1 MGRIQSSIGL
11 ITGTDIAG
19 TVDQLM
25 QISGRPRDRLVS
37 RTESLQEQQK
47 AVGELTAVVVG
58 TQLAG
63 KSLADSGLF
72 RSTKATSS
80 NPDAVSVSGGS
91 QSQPGTHVV
100 RTLQTAST
108 HDVGSLRRF
117 ASPTAALGL
126 SGTLSVRD
134 GEGSLDRSL
143 DLSSLNGG
151 RGVET
156 GAIRITDRSGRS
168 AEIDLS
174 AARTVDDVLT
184 AINDADVGVTAT
196 TAGDTF
202 RLIDTSGGAASNLKV
217 TQLGA
222 AETAADLG
230 LWGIDVAADTA
241 DGFAIELPDGV
252 GSLRG
257 VPLGDLNGGAGTGPL
272 TQIDLTLADGS
283 TASVDLSAATSTS
296 EVIDTINAAGLP
308 VVARLNDARNG
319 LQIRDV
325 SGGTG
330 TFSVGSADDTA
341 AALGIESST
350 DNGILVGEN
359 LNRQTVTADTPL
371 SELNRG
377 EGIGLGSFTVTDSSG
392 QVGAVNLKVDDV
404 QTVGDLIGRI
414 NSLGIGVTASL
425 NDAGDGIAVV
435 DTAGGSDTLTIADS
449 GNGTAAADLRIAGSA
464 TTQTV
469 GGASVSA
476 VVGGQ
481 ADTIT
486 IDAEDTLETIVA
498 KINDATP
505 YANAGIRVNDDGT
518 FSLRFQGTVGGDAGQ
533 FAINTSGF
541 ELDLRTRA
549 RGQDAMIAVSS
560 DGGPERVLRS
570 TDGVFELS
578 EGVATTEPL
587 TAETLLSSLNSGAG
601 VTSGS
606 FTITD
611 RSGAV
616 AAINLKAEQITTVGE
631 LVDAINGRGIGVE
644 ASIGD
649 DAAGL
654 AIVDTSGGSGELE
667 IEDTGKGTAAADL
680 GLAGTGSEQT
690 VGGESVVALVG
701 PRDAG
706 SAPSGELSLTM
717 KELSD
722 EPITVTIAENP
733 EAVLTAAKT
742 FVKQYNTF
750 VEKLES
756 LTFFDPETEEAGL
769 LFGSGEALRVESG
782 YKRLLSGTLRGAGAY
797 RSIGQVGM
805 RFQDDG
811 KLTLDETKL
820 REALAEEPGAVEAFF
835 ATDETGLAARLDQ
848 FADRVA
854 GTDGGLLLSRNDAL
868 GQRIERNRSRVE
880 SMDERLE
887 AERERMLT
895 QFYRME
901 ESIAK
906 VQSNQQFLS
915 DIKPIQ
921 IPSGPSQSSG

>member
-25 QISGRPRDRLVS
+25 QISGRPRDRLVG
-37 RTESLQEQQK
+37 RNESLQEQQK
-47 AVGELTAVVVG
+47 AIGELTAVVVG

-63 KSLADSGLF
+63 KSLADAGLF

-80 NPDAVSVSGGS
+80 DPDAVSVSGGS

-108 HDVGSLRRF
+108 HDVGSLRRDE
-117 ASPTAALGL
+117 SPTAALGL
-126 SGTLSVRD
+126 SGTLSIRG

-143 DLSSLNGG
+143 DLSNLNGG
-151 RGVET
+151 RGVEP
-156 GAIRITDRSGRS
+156 GVIRISDRTGRS

-174 AARTVDDVLT
+174 AARTVEDVL
-184 AINDADVGVTAT
+184 ASINDADVGVTAT

-202 RLIDTSGGAASNLKV
+202 RLTDTTGGTASNLRV

-241 DGFAIELPDGV
+241 SGFGIELPEGV
-252 GSLRG
+252 SSLRG
-257 VPLGDLNGGAGTGPL
+257 VPLGELNGGAGTGPL
-272 TQIDLTLADGS
+272 TQIDLALADGS
-283 TASVDLSAATSTS
+283 SASVDVSAATSTS
-296 EVIDTINAAGLP
+296 ELIDAINAAGLP
-308 VVARLNDARNG
+308 VIARLNDARNG
-319 LQIRDV
+319 LQLRDV
-325 SGGTG
+325 SGGSG
-330 TFSVGSADDTA
+330 TFSVGSADGTA

-350 DNGILVGEN
+350 DDGILVGEN
-359 LNRQTVTADTPL
+359 LNRQTVTAGTLL

-377 EGIGLGSFTVTDSSG
+377 EGIGQGSFTVTDSSG
-392 QVGAVNLKVDDV
+392 EVGAVNLKVDDV
-404 QTVGDLIGRI
+404 QTVGDLIERI
-414 NSLGIGVTASL
+414 NSLGIGVTAAL

-435 DTAGGSDTLTIADS
+435 DTAGGSETLQIADS
-449 GNGTAAADLRIAGSA
+449 GNGTAASDLRIAGTA
-464 TTQTV
+464 TTRTV
-469 GGASVSA
+469 GGTSVSA
-476 VVGGQ
+476 LVGGQ
-481 ADTIT
+481 SDTIT
-486 IDAEDTLETIVA
+486 IDAEDTLESIVA
-498 KINDATP
+498 KVNEATP

-518 FSLRFQGTVGGDAGQ
+518 FSLGFQATVGGEGGQ

-541 ELDLRTRA
+541 DLDLRTRSL
-549 RGQDAMIAVSS
+549 GQDAMLAVSS
-560 DGGPERVLRS
+560 DGAAERVLRS

-587 TAETLLSSLNSGAG
+587 TAETLLSSLNSGGG
-601 VTSGS
+601 VTAGS

-611 RSGAV
+611 RGGAV
-616 AAINLKAEQITTVGE
+616 AAVNLQAEQITTVGG

-644 ASIGD
+644 ASISEDGS
-649 DAAGL
+649 GL
-654 AIVDTSGGSGELE
+654 AIVDTSGGSGDLT

-680 GLAGTGSEQT
+680 GIAGTGSEQT
-690 VGGESVVALVG
+690 VEGESVFALVG
-701 PRDAG
+701 PRDPG
-706 SAPSGELSLTM
+706 SAPSGELSLTL
-717 KELSD
+717 KELSA

-733 EAVLTAAKT
+733 DAVLTAAKT

-756 LTFFDPETEEAGL
+756 LTFYDAETEQSGL
-769 LFGSGEALRVESG
+769 LFGSGETLRVESG
-782 YKRLLSGTLRGAGAY
+782 YKRLLSGTVRGAGAY

-820 REALAEEPGAVEAFF
+820 REAMAEQPGAVEAFF

-848 FADRVA
+848 LADRIA
-854 GTDGGLLLSRNDAL
+854 GTEGGLLLSRNDAL

-880 SMDERLE
+880 SMNERLE
-887 AERERMLT
+887 GERERLLT

-901 ESIAK
+901 EAISK
-906 VQSNQQFLS
+906 VQSNQQFLT

-921 IPSGPSQSSG
+921 VPARSSGS